1 MVKTQDFQNN
11 FTDDL
16 TYTDEHGYNFLSNS
30 NLYGGE
36 LILSNVGSVGKV
48 YIVPHLKLKMTLA
61 PNTIMVRFFDEKVNL
76 YLYYLMQSKFGYT
89 CLKNITSATAI
100 QKFNKTD
107 FKNILIPVPPKNE
120 QLKIIEYL
128 KNISTMINEIND
140 LNAQIQ
146 SLKSQIKNKIINL
159 GIHGKLLNS
168 DDNYYY
174 EKSLEKYKLGEVLI
188 YEQPTKYIV
197 KSEKYSENYQIPV
210 LTPGKSFILGK
221 TNETD
226 GIYKASLEPVIIF
239 DDFTTSHRYV
249 DFDFKVKSSAMKI
262 LKSKNVDA
270 YDIKF
275 LSYLLSSI
283 SINVTT
289 HKRYWISTFS
299 EICIQIPNVNIQ
311 KKIVNRIEYFFNKL
325 GLNY

>member
-48 YIVPHLKLKMTLA
+48 YIVPHLKSKMTLA
-61 PNTIMVRFFDEKVNL
+61 PNTIMVRFFDEKVNF

-159 GIHGKLLNS
+159 GIH
-168 DDNYYY
+168 
-174 EKSLEKYKLGEVLI
+174 E
-188 YEQPTKYIV
+188 
-197 KSEKYSENYQIPV
+197 
-210 LTPGKSFILGK
+210 
-221 TNETD
+221 
-226 GIYKASLEPVIIF
+226 
-239 DDFTTSHRYV
+239 
-249 DFDFKVKSSAMKI
+249 
-262 LKSKNVDA
+262 
-270 YDIKF
+270 
-275 LSYLLSSI
+275 
-283 SINVTT
+283 
-289 HKRYWISTFS
+289 
-299 EICIQIPNVNIQ
+299 
-311 KKIVNRIEYFFNKL
+311 
-325 GLNY
+325 